1 MKKIYRK
8 KFPPTQNRY
17 NLRKKFKRDDD
28 SPSGDRIVRY
38 LNADNKVVIFKVLFR
53 NLRIFFNFGK
63 GVMSMGIAIYAPAT
77 AISAVTGIDLTLA
90 IISTGLVCVFYT
102 TLGGMKAVVWTDVI
116 QG

>member
-1 MKKIYRK
+1 
-8 KFPPTQNRY
+8 
-17 NLRKKFKRDDD
+17 
-28 SPSGDRIVRY
+28 
-38 LNADNKVVIFKVLFR
+38 
-53 NLRIFFNFGK
+53 
-63 GVMSMGIAIYAPAT
+63 MSMGIAIYAPAT